1 MATVGPNVRNICPKY
16 LAGRWLCCR
25 GRSADRRLAANEEP
39 PLKKQKKKWKKQQQQ
54 SKKKHLHDY
63 WHFFSAAFF
72 FDIPFSFSFRVVSS
86 FSFEPRNVE
95 IKKKGIIFF
104 LKREKKKNAHLSE
117 GKKRKTTKKL
127 FLIFIYFCKWFKPR
141 FFAIGSNDFSKQV
154 DWCFIGFD
162 RLLFPSIVFP
172 QIDRYRRYQKSVT
185 SEIFLGFEID
195 GNTIH
200 RGVPSFLI
208 RRPISTSSKTN
219 FLCGRQNGLVVSV
232 PFFLLFFFFTE
243 FCVAQRRFIG
253 PNWLRP
259 LNTRKT
265 GSRFWGI

>member
-1 MATVGPNVRNICPKY
+1 MPTSRK
-16 LAGRWLCCR
+16 
-25 GRSADRRLAANEEP
+25 E
-39 PLKKQKKKWKKQQQQ
+39 
-54 SKKKHLHDY
+54 
-63 WHFFSAAFF
+63 
-72 FDIPFSFSFRVVSS
+72 
-86 FSFEPRNVE
+86 
-95 IKKKGIIFF
+95 
-104 LKREKKKNAHLSE
+104 
-117 GKKRKTTKKL
+117 KKRKTTKKL

-185 SEIFLGFEID
+185 SEFFLGFEID

-232 PFFLLFFFFTE
+232 PFFLLFFFYR
-243 FCVAQRRFIG
+243 V
-253 PNWLRP
+253 LRGTASFYRP
-259 LNTRKT
+259 QLIA
-265 GSRFWGI
+265 SVEYA